1 MPDMGSGSRSDKG
14 VRADER
20 PDESE
25 AERLDRN
32 YGELLQEMRVLQAGV
47 QILFAFLLTLP
58 FQSAFGQVDDFQR
71 TVYMSTLVAAALAA
85 ICVIGPVPFHRFVFR
100 RGMKDDLIKATT
112 RYVGSG
118 LVFIFLSMIG
128 AIMLAADVLVSRPFA
143 LTTVG
148 RDRRGLRAALAGD
161 PDPGPD
167 QRGRRP
173 PRLPLTPRS
182 ARWLSSHRQGLGLR
196 RVARFCAPS
205 RQVLCGGVSPSS
217 GEITILGGWGRDTWR
232 VGEVVLNRLPM

>member
-1 MPDMGSGSRSDKG
+1 MPDMGSGSRSDKA

-118 LVFIFLSMIG
+118 LIFLFLSMIG
-128 AIMLAADVLVSRPFA
+128 AIMLAAGLFTRLVAPMVAVQMAMICLIHYPKWAWIDRGMEYPFLMGLVA
-143 LTTVG
+143 LHMSFRGGG
-148 RDRRGLRAALAGD
+148 RFSADGLI
-161 PDPGPD
+161 
-167 QRGRRP
+167 GRE
-173 PRLPLTPRS
+173 L
-182 ARWLSSHRQGLGLR
+182 
-196 RVARFCAPS
+196 
-205 RQVLCGGVSPSS
+205 
-217 GEITILGGWGRDTWR
+217 
-232 VGEVVLNRLPM
+232 

>member
-1 MPDMGSGSRSDKG
+1 MDALAGGRDAGVLECLTWRSGSRSDKG
-14 VRADER
+14 VRADDR

-128 AIMLAADVLVSRPFA
+128 AVMLAADVLVSRDWA
-143 LTTVG
+143 LTDG
-148 RDRRGLRAALAGD
+148 GLS
-161 PDPGPD
+161 
-167 QRGRRP
+167 RGRVRRAVADRP
-173 PRLPLTPRS
+173 CDGTDTRAEQRAGQTRLTRRWS
-182 ARWLSSHRQGLGLR
+182 GRVSRAR
-196 RVARFCAPS
+196 PS
-205 RQVLCGGVSPSS
+205 RH
-217 GEITILGGWGRDTWR
+217 
-232 VGEVVLNRLPM
+232 

>member
-143 LTTVG
+143 LTTSGAIAVVFVLLWLVIPI
-148 RDRRGLRAALAGD
+148 RARINEDDDRQD
-161 PDPGPD
+161 
-167 QRGRRP
+167 
-173 PRLPLTPRS
+173 
-182 ARWLSSHRQGLGLR
+182 
-196 RVARFCAPS
+196 
-205 RQVLCGGVSPSS
+205 SP
-217 GEITILGGWGRDTWR
+217 
-232 VGEVVLNRLPM
+232 